1 MSLSNDDRKAL
12 VDYRIEKARATLDEA
27 QKVKNLME
35 KLIALNKLAD

>member
-12 VDYRIEKARATLDEA
+12 VDYRIEKARATFDEA